1 MPRKQRFQRQ
11 DETVQNEGGNTKSSR
26 SAHKRRSLAL
36 QNVGARLTRLDP
48 EALRKLNL
56 PPKLYEAV
64 CRYADTRGHEARRRQ
79 IQYIGRL
86 MRAVDEPTL
95 HRLPGHVSE
104 SKIF

>member
-1 MPRKQRFQRQ
+1 M
-11 DETVQNEGGNTKSSR
+11 QNEEKNTKPSR

-36 QNVGARLTRLDP
+36 QNIGARLTRLDP

-64 CRYADTRGHEARRRQ
+64 CRYDGTRGHEARRRQ
-79 IQYIGRL
+79 MQYIGRL

-95 HRLPGHVSE
+95 HRLPGHV
-104 SKIF
+104 